1 MNTPNISALAE
12 THREWARWF
21 VSLVGQ
27 AREGHAPTPGEESFV
42 EDEHQCALGKVLDS
56 GEVAF
61 AGQFSLH
68 SVRVLHGTFH
78 RIAGLI
84 LQAVRNGAPR
94 AEVVEYQAEL
104 ARVSA
109 QLTAVL
115 NSATYTG
122 GGVK

>member
-42 EDEHQCALGKVLDS
+42 EDEHKCALGKLLDS

-78 RIAGLI
+78 SIAGLI

-122 GGVK
+122 GGVD